1 MEKEKIHCRIFR
13 DPETNKLIDSE
24 PENIITLGKYYPK
37 YDRQYKDM
45 DMFSSMV
52 LDIKKDERELDPQ
65 SGEYYYYKKAIN
77 YFTMQLRS
85 ILSETEEFVIC
96 VIPTHA
102 KGRAPSGIRTIAKRL
117 CSPPIIDGTDVLSRA
132 LEIPKKAISGSR
144 DLQKEIESL
153 IMSDENI
160 IRDRQVLLMDDI
172 TTTGTSL
179 KAGKYRME
187 RVGATI
193 IAMLALAETAKT
205 Q

>member
-1 MEKEKIHCRIFR
+1 MQCRIFR
-13 DPETNKLIDSE
+13 DPEKNKLIDSD

-52 LDIKKDERELDPQ
+52 LDIKKDEKKLEPQ

-96 VIPTHA
+96 AITTHA

-132 LEIPKKAISGSR
+132 FEIPKKAIDGSR

-153 IMSDENI
+153 IVSDENI

-187 RVGATI
+187 RAGAKI
-193 IAMLALAETAKT
+193 VAMLALVETVKT
-205 Q
+205 QKNGSS

>member
-1 MEKEKIHCRIFR
+1 MQCRIFR
-13 DPETNKLIDSE
+13 DPEKNKLIDSDSE
-24 PENIITLGKYYPK
+24 KNIITLGKYYPK

-45 DMFSSMV
+45 DKFSDMI
-52 LDIKKDERELDPQ
+52 LDIKKDEKKLDPQ

-77 YFTMQLRS
+77 YFTNQLRS
-85 ILSETEEFVIC
+85 ILSDTEEYVIC

-102 KGRAPSGIRTIAKRL
+102 VGTAPSGIRTIAKRL
-117 CSPPIIDGTDVLSRA
+117 CSPPIINGTDVLSRA
-132 LEIPKKAISGSR
+132 FEIPKKAIGGNR

-153 IMSDENI
+153 IVSDENI

-187 RVGATI
+187 RAGVAL
-193 IAMLALAETAKT
+193 IALLALAKT
-205 Q
+205 QRE

>member
-1 MEKEKIHCRIFR
+1 MQRRIFR
-13 DPETNKLIDSE
+13 DPEKNKLIDSDSE
-24 PENIITLGKYYPK
+24 KNIITLGKYYPK

-45 DMFSSMV
+45 DKFSDMI
-52 LDIKKDERELDPQ
+52 LDIKKDEKKLDPQ

-77 YFTMQLRS
+77 YFTNQLRS
-85 ILSETEEFVIC
+85 ILSDTEEYVIC

-102 KGRAPSGIRTIAKRL
+102 VGTAPSGIRTIAKRL

-132 LEIPKKAISGSR
+132 FEIPKKAIGGNR

-153 IMSDENI
+153 IVSDENI

-187 RVGATI
+187 RAGVAL
-193 IAMLALAETAKT
+193 IALLALAKT
-205 Q
+205 QRE